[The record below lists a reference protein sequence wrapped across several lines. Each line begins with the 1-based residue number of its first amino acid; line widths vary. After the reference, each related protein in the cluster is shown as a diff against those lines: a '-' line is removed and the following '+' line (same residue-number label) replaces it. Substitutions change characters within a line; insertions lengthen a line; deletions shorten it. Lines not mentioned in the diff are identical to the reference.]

1 MEGEEW
7 LLAWL
12 LLLLLAF
19 SGVDVPNAR
28 RAATGGAAG
37 VQDVEQM
44 QGAESS

>member
-7 LLAWL
+7 LLAW